1 MGARGAR
8 VTKVARAER
17 ARAAGTAR
25 RGPSGAGGRAAT
37 VERFEKSYGFTF
49 DPFQRRACAALEA
62 GSSVLVAAPT
72 GAGKT
77 VVGEFAAWLALERGG
92 KTFYTT
98 PIKALS
104 NQKYGDFSA
113 AHGAGNVGLLTG
125 DNVLNGDAPI
135 VVMTTEVLRNM
146 IYEDSVALEG
156 LRYVVLDEVHYLQDP
171 YRGAVWEEVL
181 IHLPVEVQTA
191 SLSAT
196 VSNAE
201 EFAEWQQTL
210 RGHVEVIIEEQR
222 PVEIRHWYFASDEL
236 LPMFVRTVRGE
247 LLPNPRAR
255 ELERRRR
262 HSARLEA
269 GRRPHR
275 GRGRTTEKRAHTP
288 LRTDVVERL
297 RGEGMLPAIYF
308 IFSRKGC
315 DQAVKQCLRENLR
328 LTTSEEQR
336 VINGAAESRVADL
349 GRAELDVLG
358 YDEWLAGL
366 LSGIS
371 SHHAGLIPPFKETVE
386 ELFSRGLVKVVFAT
400 ETLALGI
407 NMPARSVVVE
417 SLTKFTG
424 EKHELM
430 TPGEYTQLSG
440 RAGRRGID
448 ELGHSVVL
456 RQRFTPFETITRLAS
471 TRTYP
476 LQSSFQPS
484 YNMAVNLVRNY
495 ERADAEHLVN
505 SSFAQFQADRD
516 VVHLEQ
522 RKESHDA
529 YLASYRERMACDLG
543 DIEAY
548 RALVRRAN
556 ALEFRSAVPS
566 GKTAALVDA
575 IASLRPGDVI
585 DIEAGKRRGRYA
597 VLEVTQRATERRPR
611 VLALSQERSM
621 VRLAPSDFKTAPR
634 PVARL
639 SLPHGFHL
647 RDARSRRHLARRL
660 NDVETNHQP
669 DPRSGAA
676 RHSKELRAALDAVE
690 SHPCHKCPE
699 LGRHLHFA
707 ERATRLEREIAGID
721 RRISRRT
728 ATLARRFS
736 SVLEVLEQRAYV
748 VDWALTPK
756 GETLTGVYNE
766 ADLLVVEALQEG
778 VLEGLDAPEVAAL
791 LSALVYEARGRDVEV
806 GAGMPTDA
814 SHRAWLSLL
823 RLWRVIKRDEDARGL
838 ELTREPDPGF
848 AETAYAWAAGAE
860 LEDVLDEDDS
870 AGDFVRS
877 LKQLVDLLRQIQ
889 EVAASEELR
898 ALVRSTIA
906 RVHRG
911 IVAYSALE
919 L

>member
-1 MGARGAR
+1 M
-8 VTKVARAER
+8 
-17 ARAAGTAR
+17 
-25 RGPSGAGGRAAT
+25 
-37 VERFEKSYGFTF
+37 
-49 DPFQRRACAALEA
+49 
-62 GSSVLVAAPT
+62 
-72 GAGKT
+72 
-77 VVGEFAAWLALERGG
+77 GEFAAWLALKRGG

-104 NQKYGDFSA
+104 NQKYGDFVV
-113 AHGAGNVGLLTG
+113 AHGASNVGLLTG
-125 DNVLNGDAPI
+125 DNALNGDAPI

-146 IYEDSVALEG
+146 IYEDSPALGG
-156 LRYVVLDEVHYLQDP
+156 LHYVVLDEVHYLQDP

-210 RGHVEVIIEEQR
+210 RGHVQVIIEEQR
-222 PVEIRHWYFASDEL
+222 PVEIRHWYFSSDEL
-236 LPMFVRTVRGE
+236 LPMFVKTAGGD

-262 HSARLEA
+262 HSARTETGPRPSRGA
-269 GRRPHR
+269 RRTR
-275 GRGRTTEKRAHTP
+275 ERRAETP
-288 LRTDVVERL
+288 LRTDTVERL
-297 RGEGMLPAIYF
+297 RSERMLPAIYF

-315 DQAVKQCLRENLR
+315 DQAVRQCLREHLR
-328 LTTSEEQR
+328 LTTSVERQA
-336 VINGAAESRVADL
+336 IAEYAEARVADL
-349 GRAELDVLG
+349 GPAELDVLG

-366 LSGIS
+366 LGGIS
-371 SHHAGLIPPFKETVE
+371 SHHAGMIPPFKETVE

-456 RQRFTPFETITRLAS
+456 RQRFTPFDTITRLAS

-495 ERADAEHLVN
+495 DRADAEHLVN

-516 VVHLEQ
+516 VVQLEQ
-522 RKESHDA
+522 RKEGHEA
-529 YLASYRERMACDLG
+529 YLASYRQRMACERG
-543 DIEAY
+543 DIDEY
-548 RALVRRAN
+548 RDLVRKTNELESRGGRA
-556 ALEFRSAVPS
+556 S
-566 GKTAALVDA
+566 GGTGAAAMAEA
-575 IASLRPGDVI
+575 IASLQPGDVI
-585 DIEAGKRRGRYA
+585 DIEGGKRRGRYA
-597 VLEVTQRATERRPR
+597 VLEVSQRQSERRPR

-621 VRLAPSDFKTAPR
+621 VRLGPSDFKAAPR

-639 SLPHGFHL
+639 SLPRGFHV
-647 RDARSRRHLARRL
+647 RDARARRHLARRL
-660 NDVETNHQP
+660 HDVEINHNNRRA
-669 DPRSGAA
+669 RSSNHHG
-676 RHSKELRAALDAVE
+676 SKELRAAAAAVE
-690 SHPCHKCPE
+690 SHPCHACPE

-707 ERATRLEREIAGID
+707 ERAARLEREIAGID
-721 RRISRRT
+721 RRIGRRS
-728 ATLARRFS
+728 ATLARRFN
-736 SVLEVLEQRAYV
+736 SVLEVLEHLGYV
-748 VDWALTPK
+748 KQWSLTEK

-766 ADLLVVEALQEG
+766 ADLLVVEALQQG
-778 VLEGLDAPEVAAL
+778 LLDGLDATEIAAL
-791 LSALVYEARGRDVEV
+791 VSTLVYEPRGQDTDAA
-806 GAGMPTDA
+806 AGMPTDA
-814 SHRAWLSLL
+814 SHHAWMKL
-823 RLWRVIKRDEDARGL
+823 RGLWRRIKRDEDQRGL
-838 ELTREPDPGF
+838 DLTREPDPGF
-848 AETAYAWAAGAE
+848 AEQAYLWASGVE
-860 LEDVLDEDDS
+860 LEDVLEEDDP

-877 LKQLVDLLRQIQ
+877 MKQLIDLLRQMQ
-889 EVAASEELR
+889 EVATSGDLR
-898 ALVRSTIA
+898 AGLKSAVGRLQ
-906 RVHRG
+906 RG
-911 IVAYSALE
+911 IVAYSSLE
-919 L
+919 V